1 MSADTTFRTK
11 SEPEVEPVSE
21 VAKETRSGDEGERE
35 VVPYLNYE
43 GEHGHPYSVD
53 YFELGDTWDD
63 PSGGFRQ
70 ELAVMEEY
78 MEKQIES
85 GEAANSIDAIKAR
98 YKEIEK
104 ITKVSKEERAV
115 VKVETISA
123 YIKFLMETDKT
134 KFNLMRYG
142 KYGNN

>member
-1 MSADTTFRTK
+1 MADIIFRTK
-11 SEPEVEPVSE
+11 SEPEVEPISE
-21 VAKETRSGDEGERE
+21 AAKETRAGEEGESIE
-35 VVPYLNYE
+35 VPYLNYE

-53 YFELGDTWDD
+53 HFKLGDTWDD
-63 PSGGFRQ
+63 ANGGFRQ
-70 ELAVMEEY
+70 ELAIMEEY

-85 GEAANSIDAIKAR
+85 GEIANSVDAIKER

-104 ITKVSKEERAV
+104 ITKVNKEERAV
-115 VKVETISA
+115 VKVETIAA
-123 YIKFLMETDKT
+123 YIRFLMETDKT

>member
-1 MSADTTFRTK
+1 MAETTFRTK
-11 SEPEVEPVSE
+11 VEPAVEPVVE
-21 VAKETRSGDEGERE
+21 VTKETRAGEEGESIE
-35 VVPYLNYE
+35 VPYLSYE

-53 YFELGDTWDD
+53 YFKLGDTWDD
-63 PSGGFRQ
+63 ASGGFRQ
-70 ELAVMEEY
+70 ELAIMEEY

-85 GEAANSIDAIKAR
+85 GETANSIDAIKER

-104 ITKVSKEERAV
+104 ITKVGKEERAV
-115 VKVETISA
+115 VKVETIAA

-134 KFNLMRYG
+134 KFNISRYG